1 MKSKV
6 FSLFLALL
14 YISAVTAAEVGAR
27 LMPAAFQG
35 NVFHIAEGTP
45 AVLNLKA
52 WRADK
57 KMPYRGILTVELP
70 PEIELAGT
78 AFIFNR
84 SDKGVNQDKI
94 SKKEI
99 IRDGRKYVRYES
111 YTTSKVMT
119 VS

>member
-1 MKSKV
+1 MKTKIFFL
-6 FSLFLALL
+6 FSVLL

-70 PEIELAGT
+70 PEIAPPLTVVVGSA
-78 AFIFNR
+78 
-84 SDKGVNQDKI
+84 VNLPL
-94 SKKEI
+94 
-99 IRDGRKYVRYES
+99 
-111 YTTSKVMT
+111 TT
-119 VS
+119 VSETILPVPLTERS